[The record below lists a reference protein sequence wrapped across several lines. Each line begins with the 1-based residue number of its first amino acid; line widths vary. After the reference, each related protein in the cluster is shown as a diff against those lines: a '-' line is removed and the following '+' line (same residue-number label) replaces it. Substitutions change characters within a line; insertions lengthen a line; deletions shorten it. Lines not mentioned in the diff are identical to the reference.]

1 MQDRERNSPAG
12 KCSSPSQEDWGMAA
26 ASSFS
31 WYQARKWRRPVCVVL
46 SAAWLLVPG
55 CTSKSSESPRVNQ
68 PPVIRSITL
77 GPTPFDRRTD
87 LIAQI
92 DSHDVDDDL
101 VQIRYYWYLNDQLI
115 DSEKSPT
122 LSGSLLK
129 RGDQV
134 RLEAVPFDGKI
145 AGARL
150 KSETITVDNTP
161 PSIVQVG
168 IGMKSDEQGDRLQAL
183 VDAYDRDRD
192 IPQFLY
198 RWTKNGRVI
207 KEGEEDFLVLTEVR
221 PQDLVVVEVK
231 PRDHQVVGKVARSD
245 PYMVGNSAPKIIS
258 SPPTFAAQNRYEYA
272 VKAIDSDSDS
282 VNFRLEVAPSGM
294 VIDKATGNIVWDMK
308 YVKPGMHRVKVA
320 VTDEQGGF
328 SFQEFELTVAASVPS
343 KQES

>member
-1 MQDRERNSPAG
+1 MV
-12 KCSSPSQEDWGMAA
+12 A
-26 ASSFS
+26 ASLFSFN
-31 WYQARKWRRPVCVVL
+31 QMRKFTRLVCMML
-46 SAAWLLVPG
+46 SAVLLLVSG
-55 CTSKSSESPRVNQ
+55 CTSKSSEPPKINQ
-68 PPVIRSITL
+68 PPVIRSMIL
-77 GPTPFDRRTD
+77 GPTPFDRRTN
-87 LIAQI
+87 LIAQV
-92 DSHDVDDDL
+92 DSHDVDSDL

-115 DSEKSPT
+115 DSEKGPT

-134 RLEAVPFDGKI
+134 RLEAVPFDGKV

-161 PSIVQVG
+161 PSIAQVG
-168 IGMKSDEQGDRLQAL
+168 IGMKSYEQGDRLQAL
-183 VDAYDRDRD
+183 VDAYDRDQD

-207 KEGEEDFLVLTEVR
+207 KEGEEDFLALTEVR

-231 PRDHQVVGKVARSD
+231 PRDHQVVGKIARSD
-245 PYMVGNSAPKIIS
+245 PYMVGNSAPQIIS
-258 SPPTFAAQNRYEYA
+258 SPSTLIGQNRYEYA
-272 VKAIDSDSDS
+272 VKVKDSDSNS
-282 VNFRLEVAPSGM
+282 LNFRLDQAPSGM

-308 YVKPGMHRVKVA
+308 HVKPGVYRIKVV

-328 SFQEFELTVAASVPS
+328 SFQEFQLTVAATVLS